1 MEKNKILTADILDI
15 IFEGRNKEYGAYD
28 LRKTYVKRI
37 TTAFLVTVSICVLFF
52 ISTVLANSR
61 SKKDVKIIVQDVELQ
76 DFKEPE
82 EKKPEP
88 PPPPPPPIQE
98 PPKVEMKQFT
108 PPKIVKAEEVKPD
121 EVPPEVTKLEE
132 SAIGTKNQEGMKDEG
147 VVVAPVVEAGTG
159 TKVEAPKVEEDYN
172 KIFTVVQIEAEFPG
186 GKAAWNKYLQRNL
199 NSSLPMD
206 NGAPPGRYTVNVVF
220 TVDKEG
226 NVSDVQAENDPGY
239 GTKDEAIRVIKKGP
253 KWKPAIQN
261 GRNVAYRHKQ
271 SITFIVSE
279 E

>member
-15 IFEGRNKEYGAYD
+15 IFDGRNKEYGAYE
-28 LRKTYVKRI
+28 LRKTYIKRI
-37 TTAFLVTVSICVLFF
+37 TLAFATTVTLIAIFF
-52 ISTVLANSR
+52 ISSLLANSGQ
-61 SKKDVKIIVQDVELQ
+61 KKAAKIIVQDVELENLKQ
-76 DFKEPE
+76 PD

-88 PPPPPPPIQE
+88 PPPPPPPKQE

-108 PPKIVKAEEVKPD
+108 PPKIVKAEEVKP
-121 EVPPEVTKLEE
+121 EEIPPEVNKLEE
-132 SAIGTKNQEGMKDEG
+132 AAIGTKNQEGMKDIG
-147 VVVAPVVEAGTG
+147 IVAPVVEATGTG
-159 TKVEAPKVEEDYN
+159 KVEAPKEEEDYN

-199 NSSLPMD
+199 NASLPMD
-206 NGAPPGRYTVNVVF
+206 NGAPPGKYTVVVIF

-226 NVSDVQAENDPGY
+226 NISDIQTENDPGY
-239 GTKDEAIRVIKKGP
+239 GTKDEAMKVIRKGP
-253 KWKPAIQN
+253 KWKPAVQN

-271 SITFIVSE
+271 SITFVVSE

>member
-1 MEKNKILTADILDI
+1 MEKNNILSADILDI

-28 LRKTYVKRI
+28 LRKTYTKRI
-37 TTAFLVTVSICVLFF
+37 TFAFASTIAICVLFF
-52 ISTVLANSR
+52 VGSLLANSGE
-61 SKKDVKIIVQDVELQ
+61 KKVAKILVQDVELESL
-76 DFKEPE
+76 KEPE

-88 PPPPPPPIQE
+88 PPPPPPPKQE

-108 PPKIVKAEEVKPD
+108 PPKIVKAEEVKP
-121 EVPPEVTKLEE
+121 EEIPPEVTKLEE
-132 SAIGTKNQEGMKDEG
+132 AAIGTKNQEGIKDVG
-147 VVVAPVVEAGTG
+147 VVAPVVEAVGTG
-159 TKVEAPKVEEDYN
+159 KVEAPKEEEDYN

-206 NGAPPGRYTVNVVF
+206 NGASPGKYTVVVTF

-226 NVSDVQAENDPGY
+226 NVSDVQADNDPGF
-239 GTKDEAIRVIKKGP
+239 GTKDEAIRVIRKGP
-253 KWKPAIQN
+253 KWKAAVQN